1 MAGQQ
6 TCIGSDLITSVVGH
20 ILNVFHFYIE
30 LMLSLSRTFVLI
42 CTAFSWCSC
51 QEKARTDVT
60 GLSQKD
66 TIAVIE
72 TALSDKTLN
81 SIFLESFP
89 GKNLKIVSNE
99 FVLPDYEIDFKGKHV
114 PIVSYD
120 STLHNPTSYP
130 ILSRFF
136 GEVFYFKAQSDQQVA
151 IYLLFRGT
159 GQTADYTVR
168 KLDGKWQITKRVF
181 GKI

>member
-6 TCIGSDLITSVVGH
+6 TCIGSDLTPSVVGH
-20 ILNVFHFYIE
+20 ILNVFHFHNE

-42 CTAFSWCSC
+42 CSAFSWYSC
-51 QEKARTDVT
+51 QEKARTDKIGFT
-60 GLSQKD
+60 QKD
-66 TIAVIE
+66 TIAIIE
-72 TALSDKTLN
+72 TALADSTLN
-81 SIFLESFP
+81 AIFLESYP

-99 FVLPDYEIDFKGKHV
+99 FVKPDYEIAFKGKHV

-120 STLHNPTSYP
+120 STLHNPTFYP
-130 ILSRFF
+130 VPARFY
-136 GEVFYFKAQSDQQVA
+136 GEVFYLKLQTDQQVS

-159 GQTADYTVR
+159 GQTADHTVM
-168 KLDGKWQITKRVF
+168 KLHDKWQITKRVF

>member
-20 ILNVFHFYIE
+20 ILNVFHFHNE

-42 CTAFSWCSC
+42 CSAFSWCSC
-51 QEKARTDVT
+51 QEKARTVEMN
-60 GLSQKD
+60 LSKKD
-66 TIAVIE
+66 TIAIIE
-72 TALSDKTLN
+72 TALADSTLN

-99 FVLPDYEIDFKGKHV
+99 FVLPDYEIAFKGKHI

-120 STLHNPTSYP
+120 STLHNQTSYP
-130 ILSRFF
+130 VPARFF
-136 GEVFYFKAQSDQQVA
+136 GEVFYFKTQPDQQVT
-151 IYLLFRGT
+151 ICLLFRGT
-159 GQTADYTVR
+159 GQTADFNIK
-168 KLDGKWQITKRVF
+168 KLNNKWQVTKRVF
-181 GKI
+181 GKF